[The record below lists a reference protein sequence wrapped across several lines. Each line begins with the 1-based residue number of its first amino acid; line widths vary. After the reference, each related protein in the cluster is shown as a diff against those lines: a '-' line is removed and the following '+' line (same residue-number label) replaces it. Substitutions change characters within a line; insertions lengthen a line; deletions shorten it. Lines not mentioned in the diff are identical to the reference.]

1 LYQNNFSTALFCSI
15 ITKNP
20 NPSIFLLT
28 DDDNAV
34 EEALEFYPDQH
45 WKYFKRQRQRGSSTG
60 WEGHTPSLDPAAE
73 VVTIL
78 ATFDLVQDCSALV
91 WGASN
96 YACYIWEHMMRQ
108 SPKRDSL
115 KQFRVDE
122 GTDVYNKAYNTSE
135 IELNAFLE
143 EVRKK
148 KTQATNLSIQN

>member
-1 LYQNNFSTALFCSI
+1 MYQNNFSTALFCSI

-34 EEALEFYPDQH
+34 EEALKFYPDRH

-78 ATFDLVQDCSALV
+78 ATFNLVKDCSALV
-91 WGASN
+91 YGTSN
-96 YACYIWEHMMRQ
+96 YAYYIWEYMRQ
-108 SPKRDSL
+108 SPKRDIL
-115 KQFRVDE
+115 KHFRVNE
-122 GTDVYNKAYNTSE
+122 GTDVFNKAYNTSE

-143 EVRKK
+143 DMRKK
-148 KTQATNLSIQN
+148 KTQGTNLSIQN